1 MAKDLKLKKFGKR
14 IDKIDLALMA
24 LLKRR
29 SALTKRVA
37 EYKIRSG
44 QKFVRLNI
52 EKQRINAVRHWAKA
66 NGMDPNFA
74 QQILY
79 AIINESCKQ
88 QLVELQKNLSL
99 E

>member
-1 MAKDLKLKKFGKR
+1 MNKDSELEKIGKR
-14 IDKIDLALMA
+14 IGKIDLALMA

-44 QKFVRLNI
+44 QKFVRLNV
-52 EKQRINAVRHWAKA
+52 EKQRIDAVRKWAKEH
-66 NGMDPNFA
+66 GMDPNFA

-79 AIINESCKQ
+79 SVINESCKQ